1 MVNVDRVSLPLSLS
15 ISLSFR
21 PRAPTSLPLSSTA
34 ASRATRSRIH
44 NYRTLLPTAGIKDD
58 TRVFFLPL
66 TIIMDWTERFEIE
79 RFQREERRRL
89 AAEKLH
95 GAWKIVLEKLPQ
107 RALFNPQTDFWIN
120 IYLAQLVD

>member
-1 MVNVDRVSLPLSLS
+1 MVNVDRVSLPLFLSLS
-15 ISLSFR
+15 VSLSFR

-79 RFQREERRRL
+79 RSQREERRRL

-95 GAWKIVLEKLPQ
+95 GGWKIVVKRLPQ
-107 RALFNPQTDFWIN
+107 PGVSNPRGRHTFG
-120 IYLAQLVD
+120 